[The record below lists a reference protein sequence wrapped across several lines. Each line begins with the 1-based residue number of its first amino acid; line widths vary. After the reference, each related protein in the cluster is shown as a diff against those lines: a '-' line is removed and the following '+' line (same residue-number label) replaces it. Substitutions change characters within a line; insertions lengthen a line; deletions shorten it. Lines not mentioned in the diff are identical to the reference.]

1 LLIAAAF
8 AVGRGGATEPAPAS
22 VGAGADVPAAG
33 NGVRP
38 WLIGLGAFLASGGFV
53 ARPEKSWTGLIGGV
67 FLLVAAWYVVRRMA
81 RSPWWNVRHRQA
93 LVSGTLLT
101 CAWLGF
107 FVTWLLWPEDRIA
120 WFGNVLFV
128 LVAIALV
135 LVMARRTREAEKG
148 ENGRPAPRE
157 PFGEGQ

>member
-1 LLIAAAF
+1 M
-8 AVGRGGATEPAPAS
+8 
-22 VGAGADVPAAG
+22 
-33 NGVRP
+33 
-38 WLIGLGAFLASGGFV
+38 IGLGAFLASGGFV

-107 FVTWLLWPEDRIA
+107 FVTWLLWPEDRRMVRQRVVRA
-120 WFGNVLFV
+120 GCDC
-128 LVAIALV
+128 AGA
-135 LVMARRTREAEKG
+135 G
-148 ENGRPAPRE
+148 H
-157 PFGEGQ
+157 GQADA